1 MLTQRRLKMTGEKAM
16 VKVDE
21 KSSWDEAF
29 ENESWVAP
37 KTNIYETSENYFL
50 TTDMPGVSKKNVK
63 VEMEK
68 GSLLVMGRIDYESVS
83 TRKFVLQENEFGNF
97 YRKFNISDSVDS
109 NKIEARFDNG
119 QLVVTLPKHE
129 RVTP

>member
-1 MLTQRRLKMTGEKAM
+1 MTDEKAI
-16 VKVDE
+16 VKVEE
-21 KSSWDEAF
+21 KSSWDAAF

-37 KTNIYETSENYFL
+37 KTNIFETAENYFL

-68 GSLLVMGRIDYESVS
+68 GSLLVMGRIDYENVS
-83 TRKFVLQENEFGNF
+83 IRKFVLQENEFGNF

-109 NKIEARFDNG
+109 TKIEARFDNG

-129 RVTP
+129 RVKPKNIVIS

>member
-1 MLTQRRLKMTGEKAM
+1 MTGEKAM

>member
-1 MLTQRRLKMTGEKAM
+1 MTDEKAM
-16 VKVDE
+16 VKIDE

-37 KTNIYETSENYFL
+37 KANIYETSDNYYL

-68 GSLLVMGRIDYESVS
+68 GSLLVMGRIDYKNISNK
-83 TRKFVLQENEFGNF
+83 KFILQENEFGNF
-97 YRKFNISDSVDS
+97 YRKFNLSDSVNSD
-109 NKIEARFDNG
+109 KIDARFENG

-129 RVTP
+129 RVKPKTIEIN

>member
-1 MLTQRRLKMTGEKAM
+1 MTDEKAM
-16 VKVDE
+16 VKVGE
-21 KSSWDEAF
+21 KSSWDAAF

-37 KTNIYETSENYFL
+37 KTNISETNDSFFL
-50 TTDMPGVSKKNVK
+50 TIDMPGVSKKNVK

-68 GSLLVMGRIDYESVS
+68 GSLLVMGRIDYESFS
-83 TRKFVLQENEFGNF
+83 SRKFVLQENELGNF

-109 NKIEARFDNG
+109 NKIEAQFENG

-129 RVTP
+129 RVKPKNIVIN